1 MLGGIA
7 FQLREYIPSS
17 SVIII
22 IILKSFVHQSLLS
35 YMHSAPENFSYDT
48 CGSDP
53 SVQQNLAS
61 TITTMPLNQNLI
73 RMEEER

>member
-7 FQLREYIPSS
+7 FQLREYISPS

-22 IILKSFVHQSLLS
+22 LLIFFIRQSLLS
-35 YMHSAPENFSYDT
+35 YTHSALENFSYDT

-53 SVQQNLAS
+53 FVLQNLAS
-61 TITTMPLNQNLI
+61 ITEMPLNQNMI
-73 RMEEER
+73 